1 MYEEADMANTAV
13 VRARVNEDIKEKAS
27 EILEKSGLTVSD
39 AIRIT
44 LNRIVT
50 EKNFPLIPNALTAET
65 IREGR
70 KGKGISKAK
79 DVADLMKQLE
89 ENE

>member
-1 MYEEADMANTAV
+1 MANTAV

-27 EILEKSGLTVSD
+27 DILEKSGLTVSD

-50 EKNFPLIPNALTAET
+50 DNNFPLIPNTLTAET
-65 IREGR
+65 IRQGR
-70 KGKGISKAK
+70 KGNGISKAK
-79 DVADLMKQLE
+79 DTADFMRQLE
-89 ENE
+89 EE